1 MKRSWQRN
9 TKEKSMCI
17 IGCIGRLSK
26 LLLFIGSLSRIYAD
40 DQSANGQHILVL
52 PIEVRYN
59 FLKNCNSYYF
69 LKRRLLDLSAII

>member
-1 MKRSWQRN
+1 MNRSRQRN

-52 PIEVRYN
+52 PIEVRYIIKKKIAILII
-59 FLKNCNSYYF
+59 FLKGDY
-69 LKRRLLDLSAII
+69 